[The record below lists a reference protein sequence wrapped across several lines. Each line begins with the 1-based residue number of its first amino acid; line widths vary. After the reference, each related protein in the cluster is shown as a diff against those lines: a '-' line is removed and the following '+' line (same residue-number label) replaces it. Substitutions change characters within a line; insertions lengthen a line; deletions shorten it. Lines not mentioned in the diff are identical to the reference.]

1 MDIVAVTSLVVASST
16 AIGYIIHQL
25 HLRNCE
31 CFCIKSDCVKDNSPC
46 ATPIIKDLPRPGL
59 KSGEKSPLVLRK
71 TEPIDIQPSV
81 I

>member
-31 CFCIKSDCVKDNSPC
+31 CFCIKSDCIKDNSPC
-46 ATPIIKDLPRPGL
+46 ATPIIKEPPRL
-59 KSGEKSPLVLRK
+59 RAGENSPLVFRK
-71 TEPIDIQPSV
+71 TEPIEI
-81 I
+81 